1 MLQLKVQV
9 KLQGTCYV
17 KLTRYGFYTVSSN
30 SDAKLECSISLIIN
44 VQNTFLV
51 FDEKQSPINKYDK
64 HVLKVKKKWTMRCMA
79 KKKNRDVRNWSQ
91 KNRSQSI
98 YKFKSI
104 TGLKFGGDKICN
116 NGEIKS
122 SIQDFV
128 EICLEMHGEIF
139 CCQDLRISIFSIRIV
154 RYLKDFTKYNTMRLL
169 ILHAWH

>member
-64 HVLKVKKKWTMRCMA
+64 HVLKVKKNEPWDAWPRKKIEMSEIEA
-79 KKKNRDVRNWSQ
+79 KKTEVKVYISLNQLLVSNLVVTRYATMEKSNLLYRTLSRYVL
-91 KNRSQSI
+91 KCMV
-98 YKFKSI
+98 KFSAAK
-104 TGLKFGGDKICN
+104 T
-116 NGEIKS
+116 
-122 SIQDFV
+122 
-128 EICLEMHGEIF
+128 LEYPSFPYALSGIW
-139 CCQDLRISIFSIRIV
+139 RI
-154 RYLKDFTKYNTMRLL
+154 LPNT
-169 ILHAWH
+169 IPWDC